1 MAFDWKKTVA
11 TVAPTIATA
20 LGGPLAG
27 VAIKIAGEALG
38 LPDGD
43 EDALQAAVASG
54 DPNVLVR
61 LKEAEIDFD
70 TRMRELDVDI
80 ERLHQKD
87 RDSARGLA
95 TNRGI
100 APQGLLSIVFV
111 CGFVAILFAIFT
123 DSAVI
128 QGSLMEPAMYLLGI
142 LSAGLTQVM
151 NFWFGSSAGSKQKE
165 LKLRTNP

>member
-27 VAIKIAGEALG
+27 VAVKIAGEALG
-38 LPDGD
+38 LPDAN

-54 DPNVLVR
+54 DPSVLVK

-70 TRMRELDVDI
+70 KRMRELDVDI
-80 ERLHQKD
+80 ERIHQQD
-87 RDSARGLA
+87 RVSARGLA
-95 TNRGI
+95 SNRGI
-100 APQGLLSIVFV
+100 APQGILSIVFV
-111 CGFVAILFAIFT
+111 CGFVAILWAIFT
-123 DSAVI
+123 DNALI
-128 QGSLMEPAMYLLGI
+128 QGNLMEPAMYLLGI

-151 NFWFGSSAGSKQKE
+151 NFWFGSSAGSKDKT
-165 LKLRTNP
+165 LKMGQTT